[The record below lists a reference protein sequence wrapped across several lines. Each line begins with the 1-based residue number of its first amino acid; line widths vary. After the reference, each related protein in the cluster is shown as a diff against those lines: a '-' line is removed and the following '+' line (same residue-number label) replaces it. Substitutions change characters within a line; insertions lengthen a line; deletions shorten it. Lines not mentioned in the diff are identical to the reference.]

1 MGHTYCTV
9 LCAGV
14 KSGVRIHGTHWCRGR
29 SVVRLVHVLYTVWQ
43 RKCNLVWFTM
53 VQSGVVAARCCQLG
67 PAVRQLPQA
76 SQHFNCGAMRRSPLQ
91 YSQHSAPLRSRE
103 PASARGYRGGPGA
116 ILPSL
121 TPDLHRGGHSTK
133 RSFASVVILG
143 GHHEGVEEDQGKDW
157 AEQQGGSPLPSR
169 PTP

>member
-29 SVVRLVHVLYTVWQ
+29 SVVRLVQCGKESAIWCGSPWYRVVLWLPGAASWG
-43 RKCNLVWFTM
+43 RL
-53 VQSGVVAARCCQLG
+53 SGSCPKLHNTLTAEQCAA
-67 PAVRQLPQA
+67 
-76 SQHFNCGAMRRSPLQ
+76 
-91 YSQHSAPLRSRE
+91 LRYNTLNTLHHCSGE

-169 PTP
+169 PAP